1 MKRYKT
7 AVSFLVLLV
16 ILFNIRVF
24 ERFTI
29 SNGKTG
35 EMVYLDTI
43 SNAEEFV
50 VSFKHSVNRTPVN
63 EFIRIQGGKFLVYK
77 TTFYSYGAGMPEA
90 DPQSKQKVTIKDGL
104 VQIENIDRELK
115 DFTYM
120 VGTYADH
127 TLNYRGKSIRLS
139 TLMKPQ
145 EPAFFSIDR
154 RVSFYELIKYRQEE
168 IIDLIVL
175 DASSGVNSLEE
186 DLRPENE

>member
-7 AVSFLVLLV
+7 AVAFLVLV
-16 ILFNIRVF
+16 IILINIPIF

-35 EMVYLDTI
+35 NMVYIDTI

-63 EFIRIQGGKFLVYK
+63 EFIRIQGRKFIVYQ
-77 TTFYSYGAGMPEA
+77 TTFYSYGAGMPET
-90 DPQSKQKVTIKDGL
+90 DSQSKQKITIKDGL

-115 DFTYM
+115 YFTYM

-127 TLNYRGKSIRLS
+127 TLNYRGKSIKLS
-139 TLMKPQ
+139 TLIKPQ

-154 RVSFYELIKYRQEE
+154 RVSFFELIKFK
-168 IIDLIVL
+168 
-175 DASSGVNSLEE
+175 
-186 DLRPENE
+186 